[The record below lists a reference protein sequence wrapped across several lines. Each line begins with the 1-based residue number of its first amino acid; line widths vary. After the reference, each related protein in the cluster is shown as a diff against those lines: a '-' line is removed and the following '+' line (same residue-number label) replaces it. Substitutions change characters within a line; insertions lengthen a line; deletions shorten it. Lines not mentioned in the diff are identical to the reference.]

1 MGMIHSLLTNRG
13 YLHVGAF
20 HRSIGYPVKN
30 ARVRITARGNS
41 DIIMEELFTDSA
53 GQSPVVDLPAPPAEF
68 SLNESIGFGLKP
80 YSEYDVDIFAD
91 GFNPVK
97 IEGVQV
103 FPDIRSIQDV
113 MLNELSGP
121 VGDREIIIITI
132 GDNTLYGN
140 YSPKIPEED
149 VKELP
154 PPQGFVVLPY
164 PVIPEFI
171 IVHMG
176 APGNKN
182 APRHW
187 VLFKDY
193 IKNVASSEIYATW
206 PDQTLR
212 ANIHAIIS
220 FTLNRVYTEWYR
232 GKGFDFTITNSTQS
246 DQAFTYGRNIFDTI
260 SRVVDE
266 TFMHYATRPD
276 IKQPLL
282 TQCCDGRRV
291 RCPGW
296 LSQWGSKDLG
306 VQGYSAI
313 NILKYYYGMDIFL
326 MQAPRVEGV
335 PASFKG
341 VNLQVGSTGQ
351 DIRVI
356 QEQISAIS
364 RNFPLIKRVRADG
377 IFGQETRESVTTFQN
392 VFNLR
397 PSGIVDFPTWYRI
410 SDIYVAVTRIAEL
423 R

>member
-140 YSPKIPEED
+140 YLPKIPEED

-154 PPQGFVVLPY
+154 PPQGFIQRL
-164 PVIPEFI
+164 
-171 IVHMG
+171 H
-176 APGNKN
+176 K
-182 APRHW
+182 
-187 VLFKDY
+187 K
-193 IKNVASSEIYATW
+193 
-206 PDQTLR
+206 
-212 ANIHAIIS
+212 
-220 FTLNRVYTEWYR
+220 
-232 GKGFDFTITNSTQS
+232 
-246 DQAFTYGRNIFDTI
+246 
-260 SRVVDE
+260 
-266 TFMHYATRPD
+266 
-276 IKQPLL
+276 
-282 TQCCDGRRV
+282 RR
-291 RCPGW
+291 
-296 LSQWGSKDLG
+296 Q
-306 VQGYSAI
+306 Q
-313 NILKYYYGMDIFL
+313 
-326 MQAPRVEGV
+326 
-335 PASFKG
+335 
-341 VNLQVGSTGQ
+341 
-351 DIRVI
+351 
-356 QEQISAIS
+356 
-364 RNFPLIKRVRADG
+364 
-377 IFGQETRESVTTFQN
+377 
-392 VFNLR
+392 
-397 PSGIVDFPTWYRI
+397 
-410 SDIYVAVTRIAEL
+410 
-423 R
+423 